1 MADPVA
7 TDIDVVQGAT
17 FTMQVTWADA
27 SQATPVPISL
37 QGYRAHMQVRS
48 KQGGVGT
55 PLLDLSSLNP
65 SPALTLEPS
74 SQTGVIDVRISALD
88 TAKLKKDCFYDL
100 FVINASDPTQAVRL
114 VFGQIT
120 VWKSV
125 TIDSA

>member
-27 SQATPVPISL
+27 SQATPAPISL

-65 SPALTLEPS
+65 SPALTLEPGGL
-74 SQTGVIDVRISALD
+74 TGVIDVRISALD
-88 TAKLKKDCFYDL
+88 TAKLKKDCF
-100 FVINASDPTQAVRL
+100 NASDPTQAVRL